1 MKNHIHT
8 RDFDQLKLNLSVLKN
23 KISLA
28 QEFLNQVQ
36 EEAHNLQE
44 AIFDEEDRAVEKI
57 QLYVN
62 QL

>member
-1 MKNHIHT
+1 MENHTHT
-8 RDFDQLKLNLSVLKN
+8 RDFDQLKLNLAVLKN

-44 AIFDEEDRAVEKI
+44 AIFDEEDRAMEKI